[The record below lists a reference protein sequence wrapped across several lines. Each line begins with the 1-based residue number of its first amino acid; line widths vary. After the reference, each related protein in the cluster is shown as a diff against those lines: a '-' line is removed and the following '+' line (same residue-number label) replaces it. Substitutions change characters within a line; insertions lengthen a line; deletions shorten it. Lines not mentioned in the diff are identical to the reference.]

1 MTPKLKDDEIA
12 YGIKAVQDNR
22 TAKLVFNGKARKLI
36 PIESIRLTS
45 FQQRLDDAWREYDN
59 MSDGEKLYENYYP
72 AWIEEQ

>member
-1 MTPKLKDDEIA
+1 MTPELKDDEIA
-12 YGIKAVQDNR
+12 YGIKVVQDNR

-45 FQQRLDDAWREYDN
+45 FQQRLDDAWMEYDN

-72 AWIEEQ
+72 A